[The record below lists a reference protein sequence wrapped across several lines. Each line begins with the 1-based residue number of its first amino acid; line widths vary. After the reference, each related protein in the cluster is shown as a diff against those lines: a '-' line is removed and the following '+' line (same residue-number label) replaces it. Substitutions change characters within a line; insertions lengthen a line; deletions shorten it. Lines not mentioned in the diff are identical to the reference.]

1 MEARDRSDE
10 QLLLAVSDGDVTALR
25 DLYARHA
32 PWLSVR
38 LRGRCNDA
46 DLVASAIQDCFAAV
60 WSHRWRGDG
69 EISAWLWGSALR
81 RLISGLRSRRVVELV
96 ARRHDEIEQNA
107 EERVLEAVE
116 YGDLGVALQRLTPEL
131 RAVIQATLLDGLTS
145 REAAVLLGIPA
156 NTVKTPAPE

>member
-60 WSHRWRGDG
+60 
-69 EISAWLWGSALR
+69 
-81 RLISGLRSRRVVELV
+81 
-96 ARRHDEIEQNA
+96 
-107 EERVLEAVE
+107 
-116 YGDLGVALQRLTPEL
+116 
-131 RAVIQATLLDGLTS
+131 
-145 REAAVLLGIPA
+145 
-156 NTVKTPAPE
+156 

>member
-1 MEARDRSDE
+1 MR
-10 QLLLAVSDGDVTALR
+10 VTR
-25 DLYARHA
+25 
-32 PWLSVR
+32 P
-38 LRGRCNDA
+38 GCRC
-46 DLVASAIQDCFAAV
+46 ASAGGATTPT
-60 WSHRWRGDG
+60 WSPPRSKTASRPCGATRTRWRGDG
-69 EISAWLWGSALR
+69 EISAWLWGIALR

-131 RAVIQATLLDGLTS
+131 RAVIQATVLDGLTS